1 MEMCQP
7 QLFCKHEK
15 FASVS
20 FSPIFALIISERI
33 KKLDESKYF
42 NIVVSVLGKWKPD

>member
-20 FSPIFALIISERI
+20 FSPIFALIIIERI
-33 KKLDESKYF
+33 KNWMNQSILT
-42 NIVVSVLGKWKPD
+42 